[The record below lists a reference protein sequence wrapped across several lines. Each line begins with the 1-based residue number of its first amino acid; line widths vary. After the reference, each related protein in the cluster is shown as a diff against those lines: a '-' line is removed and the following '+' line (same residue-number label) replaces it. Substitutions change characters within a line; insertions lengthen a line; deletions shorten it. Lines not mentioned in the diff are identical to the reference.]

1 MSDIVTNFKDILT
14 NYKII
19 DNKVIL
25 EDFDIVSRIEN
36 EYRDVLED
44 FIKEVT
50 GSDDYVVSFEAS
62 KNGNLLRIP
71 AATFFNRNFVDSYNN
86 GLFLGFSFYPDR
98 GLVYFKLDQGI
109 SSTDGD
115 FNLFFVRAEKLRCD
129 YITHIP
135 SEFNFNQ
142 KKCGAGNVLG
152 KNYSFDELSIELLK
166 EDLKYLVGVYESI
179 NDDYEEVK
187 KLSFNELIETLDI

>member
-1 MSDIVTNFKDILT
+1 MSDIVTDFKDILT

-19 DNKVIL
+19 DNQVVL
-25 EDFDIVSRIEN
+25 EDSSIVSRIEN
-36 EYRDVLED
+36 EYKFDLEE
-44 FIKEVT
+44 FIKEIT
-50 GSDDYVVSFEAS
+50 GLDDYVVSFEAS

-71 AATFFNRNFVDSYNN
+71 AATFFNKNFTDSHND
-86 GLFLGFSFYPDR
+86 GLFLGFSFYPAK

-129 YITHIP
+129 YINEIP

-142 KKCGAGNVLG
+142 EKCGAGNVLG
-152 KNYSFDELSIELLK
+152 KNYSLDELSIELLS
-166 EDLKYLVGVYESI
+166 EDLKYLIGVYESI
-179 NDDYEEVK
+179 NNYYEKVK
-187 KLSFNELIETLDI
+187 KLSFNEIVEKLDI